1 MSSTTIL
8 LTGGNGFIAVHTVV
22 LLLQRGYTITTTV
35 RSEAKTAYLRK
46 RFSDAVGSGQLK
58 LAIVQDIT
66 VPGAFDEVLKNN
78 TFDAVIHT
86 SSPVVFEAKDVER
99 DILVPAIQG
108 TTKILKAVKV
118 HASTVKRVVVTS
130 SAVAILD
137 LSKGARPGY
146 VYDEKDWNPV
156 GNPHIV
162 SNTFKALMTGFNQ
175 LTFEQA
181 QENARFGYAGSKIY
195 AEKAA
200 WEFMD
205 IEKPSFDLVT
215 ICPPMVYGP
224 VIQEVTSMAS
234 LNLSSKKFYA
244 MFSGQEKELSPDVFW
259 LWVDVRDVAEAHVAA
274 IEKPEAGGQRF
285 FVTAGSFN
293 VAQVVRYIWEHY
305 PERALAKGIPKDTSN
320 VEYPPGGFY
329 TADNSASK
337 RVLELE
343 YRPLETMLKDQLDQ
357 FLVLEKEIESSNN

>member
-1 MSSTTIL
+1 MSNTTVL
-8 LTGGNGFIAVHTVV
+8 LTGGNGFIAVHTIVV
-22 LLLQRGYTITTTV
+22 LLQRGYAITATV
-35 RSEAKTAYLRK
+35 RSEAKTVYLRK
-46 RFSDAVGSGQLK
+46 RFFDAVASGQLK
-58 LAIVQDIT
+58 FAMVEDIT

-86 SSPVVFEAKDVER
+86 SSPVVFEAKDVKR

-108 TTKILKAVKV
+108 TTELLKAVKV
-118 HASTVKRVVVTS
+118 YAPTVKRVVVTS

-146 VYDEKDWNPV
+146 VYDEKDWNP
-156 GNPHIV
+156 
-162 SNTFKALMTGFNQ
+162 

-181 QENARFGYAGSKIY
+181 QKNARFGYAGSKIY

-205 IEKPSFDLVT
+205 AEKPSFDLVT

-224 VIQEVTSMAS
+224 VIQEVTSMAN

-244 MFSGQEKELSPDVFW
+244 IFSGQEKELSHDVFW

-274 IEKPEAGGQRF
+274 IGKPEAGGQRF

-305 PERALAKGIPKDTSN
+305 SERALARGVPKG
-320 VEYPPGGFY
+320 
-329 TADNSASK
+329 
-337 RVLELE
+337 
-343 YRPLETMLKDQLDQ
+343 
-357 FLVLEKEIESSNN
+357 ESS